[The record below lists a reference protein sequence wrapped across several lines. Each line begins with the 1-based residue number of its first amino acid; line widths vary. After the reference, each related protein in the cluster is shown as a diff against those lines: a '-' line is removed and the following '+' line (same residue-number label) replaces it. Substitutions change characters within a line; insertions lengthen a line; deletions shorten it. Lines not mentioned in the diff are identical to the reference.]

1 MNPAII
7 TAEDMEEL
15 AKCAADPK
23 YFINTYCKVPNP
35 HLGITPLIL
44 RDYQEQL
51 IDSWHANDRN
61 ISLLPRQ
68 SGKSTCQI
76 AYGLWTA
83 LFKPDQIVAIGTPN
97 MAQSQHMMQII
108 HFMIDNLSY
117 PIRDEILAKN
127 KSSVEFANGSRIA
140 SRAVDGHFGRGT
152 TISLLI
158 LDEFAFVKPSTSYE
172 FWTGISPCLSNGQKC
187 IMASSWDVNRSG
199 QFGEIWKQATAE
211 MNHCGFS
218 AIGMNS
224 LATTTKGTI

>member
-1 MNPAII
+1 
-7 TAEDMEEL
+7 MEEL

-83 LFKPDQIVAIGTPN
+83 LFKPDQIVAIGT
-97 MAQSQHMMQII
+97 MSIAASICMMQSMF
-108 HFMIDNLSY
+108 FMIDHLPY
-117 PIRDEILAKN
+117 PIKDEILSKT
-127 KSSVEFANGSRIA
+127 KHSVAFANGSHIINQ
-140 SRAVDGHFGRGT
+140 SVTEFFGRGT
-152 TISLLI
+152 SVSLLI
-158 LDEFAFVKPSTSYE
+158 LDEFAYVKPSTSYE
-172 FWTGISPCLSNGQKC
+172 WWKSILPCISHGQKC
-187 IMASSWDVNRSG
+187 IMASSDNGNRSG
-199 QFGEIWKQATAE
+199 QFGEIWKQATSE
-211 MNHCGFS
+211 MTRCGFN

-224 LATTTKGTI
+224 LAKLRQLKGIT